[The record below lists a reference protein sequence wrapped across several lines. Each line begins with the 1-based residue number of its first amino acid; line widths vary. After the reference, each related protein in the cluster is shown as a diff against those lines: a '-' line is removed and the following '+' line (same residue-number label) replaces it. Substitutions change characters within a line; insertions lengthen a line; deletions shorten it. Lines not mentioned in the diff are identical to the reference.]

1 MSLLK
6 IASMTCI
13 ALTLG
18 ACQSVFQA
26 SAPKPLA
33 VTPDASEQLKAGCKG
48 QDCPLVNIDT
58 VHFADEPKLDALIE
72 ARLLKMTVN
81 SPEDKLAPSLNAY
94 REQFLRTA
102 QSRYSS
108 YLQAKVREQHDGLV
122 IVELSS
128 YLDTGGAHGM
138 PGRGFINYSRK
149 DQKEVTLQDMLV
161 PGQEKAFWAAG
172 KVAHNNW
179 LISTRFGNDPEFVKT
194 WPFQQ
199 TPHVALLKDNVVLKY
214 DVYSI
219 APYSEGHV
227 ELKIPYSR
235 LNGILKP
242 EWFPVQGK

>member
-6 IASMTCI
+6 IASVACI

-33 VTPDASEQLKAGCKG
+33 ITPDASEQLKAGCKG

-81 SPEDKLAPSLNAY
+81 SPQDKVAPSLNAY

-108 YLQAKVREQHDGLV
+108 YLQAKVREQHDALV
-122 IVELSS
+122 IIEVSS
-128 YLDTGGAHGM
+128 YLDTGVAHGE
-138 PGRGFINYSRK
+138 PGRGFINYSRLLH
-149 DQKEVTLQDMLV
+149 KELSLADMLL
-161 PGQEKAFWAAG
+161 PGQEQAFWNTA
-172 KVAHNNW
+172 KVAHNTW
-179 LISTRFGNDPEFVKT
+179 LINSQMDRDPEFVKN
-194 WPFQQ
+194 WPFQK
-199 TPHVALLKDNVVLKY
+199 TPNVALTSGGVVLKY
-214 DVYSI
+214 NVATI
-219 APYSEGHV
+219 APYAMGLIEMT
-227 ELKIPYSR
+227 IPYAR
-235 LNGILKP
+235 LSGVIKP
-242 EWFPVQGK
+242 ELVPARR

>member
-6 IASMTCI
+6 FASMTCI

-18 ACQSVFQA
+18 ACQSVFQPA
-26 SAPKPLA
+26 VQKPL
-33 VTPDASEQLKAGCKG
+33 VFTNDASEQVKAGCTG

-58 VHFADEPKLDALIE
+58 LHFADAPKLDALIE
-72 ARLLKMTVN
+72 NRLLKMTLN

-102 QSRYSS
+102 DSRNST

-122 IVELSS
+122 IIELSS

-149 DQKEVTLQDMLV
+149 DQKEVTLQDMLL
-161 PGQEKAFWAAG
+161 PGQEQAFWGAA

-179 LISTRFGNDPEFVKT
+179 LISSHYASDPEFVKN
-194 WPFQQ
+194 WPFEK
-199 TPHVALLKDNVVLKY
+199 TPNVALLKDNVVLKY

-227 ELKIPYSR
+227 ELKIPHSR

-242 EWFPVQGK
+242 EWFPGRG